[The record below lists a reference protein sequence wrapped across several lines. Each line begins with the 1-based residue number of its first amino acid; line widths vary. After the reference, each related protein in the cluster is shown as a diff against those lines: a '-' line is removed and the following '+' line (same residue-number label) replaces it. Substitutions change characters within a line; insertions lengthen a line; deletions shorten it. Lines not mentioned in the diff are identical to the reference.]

1 MYMKKKKDRSWM
13 KLASILLYKQK
24 KNRAHLSRSLIEKES
39 L

>member
-13 KLASILLYKQK
+13 KSASILLYKQ

>member
-1 MYMKKKKDRSWM
+1 MKS
-13 KLASILLYKQK
+13 ASILLYKQK